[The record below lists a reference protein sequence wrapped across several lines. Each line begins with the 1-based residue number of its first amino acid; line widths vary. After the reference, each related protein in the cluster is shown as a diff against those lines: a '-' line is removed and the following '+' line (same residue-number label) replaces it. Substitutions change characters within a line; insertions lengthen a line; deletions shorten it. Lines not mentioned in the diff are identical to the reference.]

1 MPHQLLPQHCWAP
14 HLVSPRSCR
23 DSFKG
28 FPRLSSG
35 DNPSSGAVF
44 EGTMGSHTLVVGLV
58 PAPAFAAI
66 LGVESVINVSEP
78 RFSQEET
85 PSAGQEHPALLW
97 EKL

>member
-1 MPHQLLPQHCWAP
+1 
-14 HLVSPRSCR
+14 
-23 DSFKG
+23 
-28 FPRLSSG
+28 
-35 DNPSSGAVF
+35 
-44 EGTMGSHTLVVGLV
+44 MGSHTLVVGLV

>member
-1 MPHQLLPQHCWAP
+1 
-14 HLVSPRSCR
+14 
-23 DSFKG
+23 
-28 FPRLSSG
+28 
-35 DNPSSGAVF
+35 
-44 EGTMGSHTLVVGLV
+44 MGSHTLVVGLV

-85 PSAGQEHPALLW
+85 LSAGQEHPALLW